1 MSAFSSSISLPT
13 PFEVRNRL
21 SIWSVLRE
29 RRLAIGIAVALTAL
43 LVLSGISC
51 GSDQTSETVRQQP
64 TQPQPAPTAEPVPT
78 PEPLATT
85 RQTPVT
91 PQPPPTPAPLRAEE
105 PTAVPQTATPTP
117 LAAVGPTPIVEPTPE
132 PTVTATPTPTPT
144 VVPAPEATATARLR
158 SHDDLARCDYWAMD
172 RLDGVRYARFATLDP
187 ASMSDI
193 ERALW
198 GQDLGVTLEDPIYL
212 GGVSKWC
219 KDYWSEPLSASN
231 ADKRN
236 EQYRASCWENLDRE
250 ADDFNTRMGD
260 YIRKSEENQQSDVIA
275 PRSAVNQYVRLMNW
289 IDIPG
294 RELLTLPERPHEL
307 VRRLRNDPELEEIFD
322 TYELP
327 TSYHHDSEVVRTA
340 EANGTLRWWGLGV
353 AFDIDNDVSLY
364 CALYYPQLFTGRWIP
379 LDADDQTPT
388 PLPELSDL
396 ALHGPGRSM
405 FVPDEYTRPK

>member
-1 MSAFSSSISLPT
+1 MSAFSSPISLPT
-13 PFEVRNRL
+13 LFEVRNRL
-21 SIWSVLRE
+21 SIWFVLRA
-29 RRLAIGIAVALTAL
+29 RRLAVGIAVALTAL

-85 RQTPVT
+85 RQTPAT
-91 PQPPPTPAPLRAEE
+91 PRPPPAPAPLRAED

-132 PTVTATPTPTPT
+132 PTVTATLTPTPT

-158 SHDDLARCDYWAMD
+158 SHDDLARCDYRAMD
-172 RLDGVRYARFATLDP
+172 SLGGVRYARFATLDP
-187 ASMSDI
+187 ANMSDI

-198 GQDLGVTLEDPIYL
+198 GQHLGRILADPFYL
-212 GGVSKWC
+212 RDVSKWC
-219 KDYWSEPLSASN
+219 KDYWSEPLSRSN

-236 EQYRASCWENLDRE
+236 DQYRAECWTYLDRAAE
-250 ADDFNTRMGD
+250 EFNDEMGR
-260 YIRKSEENQQSDVIA
+260 YIREAEEQQGDAVA
-275 PRSAVNQYVRLMNW
+275 PRTAVNQYVRLMNW
-289 IDIPG
+289 MDITG
-294 RELLTLPERPHEL
+294 HELLALPERPHEL
-307 VRRLRNDPELEEIFD
+307 VRRLRNAPDLEETLD
-322 TYELP
+322 VYYPP
-327 TSYHHDSEVVRTA
+327 TSYNHGSDVVREA
-340 EANGTLRWWGLGV
+340 ETSGTLRWWGLGA
-353 AFDIDNDVSLY
+353 AFGNVSGN
-364 CALYYPQLFTGRWIP
+364 CAPYYPQLFTGRWIP

-388 PLPELSDL
+388 PLPDLSDL